1 MTKQNKEILE
11 KKWVEKVAVLIGK
24 GKSTLSEKSIMLYS
38 QRIKR
43 IWKMIHPDKPYK
55 GKFFVH
61 KEVKKIID
69 AIDNSDMAISSK
81 AGLYAALGSLYNK
94 DSYGIHNQGKKMY
107 ERELKKWSDLVKC
120 QEKKQV
126 NTKSEVEKW
135 RTPEE
140 LEEGRKKLLEAAEKS
155 QKPTD
160 YRDYVMLSLFVLLPP
175 RRSADYGEMKIT
187 LNKDRKGNSLLYQYH
202 RGQKRFSKFIFNE
215 YKLSEKKGSEIY
227 DRMFMKHLPRG
238 KEILELLDG
247 WLLMNNDGYFLL
259 DARNSSH
266 MSKAITR
273 VSQKAYGTPI
283 NINSFR
289 HMYISNFLDTNP
301 FLLEKEQIALF
312 MSHSVAQ
319 QENYRKRPEKKH
331 IVELEGD
338 AAEVKAELE
347 CENLSE

>member
-1 MTKQNKEILE
+1 MPKENQEKLE
-11 KKWVEKVAVLIGK
+11 KNWVDKVAVMIGN

-43 IWKMIHPDKPYK
+43 IWKLIHPNKPYK
-55 GKFFVH
+55 GKFFIH

-69 AIDNSDMAISSK
+69 AIDKSDMAISSK

-94 DSYGIHNQGKKMY
+94 DSYGIHLQGKKMY

-126 NTKSEVEKW
+126 NTKKEVEKW
-135 RTPEE
+135 KTPEE
-140 LEEGRKKLLEAAEKS
+140 LEEGRRKLLEAAEKS
-155 QKPTD
+155 GNIKD
-160 YRDYVMLSLFVLLPP
+160 YRDYVMFSLFVLVPP
-175 RRSADYGEMKIT
+175 RRSTDYGEMKIT
-187 LNKDRKGNSLLYQYH
+187 LNKERKGNSLLYQYH
-202 RGQKRFSKFIFNE
+202 RGQKRFSKFVFNE
-215 YKLSEKKGSEIY
+215 YKLSEKKGSEVF
-227 DRMFMKHLPRG
+227 DRVFMKNLPRG
-238 KEILELLDG
+238 KEIIELLDG

-273 VSQKAYGTPI
+273 VSEKALGTPV

-289 HMYISNFLDTNP
+289 HMYISNFLDTSP
-301 FLLEKEQIALF
+301 FLLEKEMIAKY

-319 QENYRKRPEKKH
+319 QENYRKRPTKKKV
-331 IVELEGD
+331 VELEGD
-338 AAEVKAELE
+338 AAEVKAELK
-347 CENLSE
+347 CGNVT